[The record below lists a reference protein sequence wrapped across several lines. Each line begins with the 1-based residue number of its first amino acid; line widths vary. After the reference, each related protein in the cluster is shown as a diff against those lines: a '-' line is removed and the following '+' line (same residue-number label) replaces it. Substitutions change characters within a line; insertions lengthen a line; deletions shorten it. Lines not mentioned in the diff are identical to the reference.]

1 MRKSETKESESLY
14 NLSVRLSPET
24 LDEAVRELKA
34 WDRVLKSDQLLQF
47 ALKKRE
53 TKHETN

>member
-14 NLSVRLSPET
+14 NLSVRLSPDT
-24 LDEAVRELKA
+24 LEEAVRELKV
-34 WDRVLKSDQLLQF
+34 WDRVLKSDQLVQF
-47 ALKKRE
+47 ALKKGE

>member
-14 NLSVRLSPET
+14 NLSVRISPDT

-34 WDRVLKSDQLLQF
+34 WDRIKKSDQLVRF
-47 ALKKRE
+47 ALRKGERS
-53 TKHETN
+53 ETN

>member
-14 NLSVRLSPET
+14 NLSVRLSPDT

-34 WDRVLKSDQLLQF
+34 WDRILKSDQLVKF
-47 ALKKRE
+47 ALRKGE
-53 TKHETN
+53 THEAN